1 MILDKEKKK
10 GLLISAVII
19 AGIYLIYKKFYYT
32 SNTSLAKQ
40 IGVTPPSNNTGGGS
54 SYSSKAS
61 MTKEQYNLLAEKVFN
76 AVSGYGT
83 DLNGANGL
91 KNIFSL
97 LRNNDDFMELVA
109 AYGIREV
116 SSGSFNPIPDFSGN
130 LPEVLSNELS
140 QSEISQLNSVLVKN
154 GISIRLTTDGTLTT
168 I

>member
-1 MILDKEKKK
+1 
-10 GLLISAVII
+10 
-19 AGIYLIYKKFYYT
+19 
-32 SNTSLAKQ
+32 
-40 IGVTPPSNNTGGGS
+40 
-54 SYSSKAS
+54 

-83 DLNGANGL
+83 DFNGANGL

-140 QSEISQLNSVLVKN
+140 QKEISELNSILVKN
-154 GISIRLTTDGTLTT
+154 GISIRFTTDGTLTT

>member
-1 MILDKEKKK
+1 MLLDKEKKK

-19 AGIYLIYKKFYYT
+19 AGIYLIYKKFYYV

-40 IGVTPPSNNTGGGS
+40 IGVTPPNEGGD
-54 SYSSKAS
+54 SYISKAS

-76 AVSGYGT
+76 AFSGYGT
-83 DLNGANGL
+83 DFNGTNGL

-97 LRNNDDFMELVA
+97 LRNNDDLMELIA

-116 SSGSFNPIPDFSGN
+116 SSGSFNPIPDFTGN

-140 QSEISQLNSVLVKN
+140 QKEISEINSILVKN
-154 GISIRLTTDGTLTT
+154 NINIRFTTDGTLTT

>member
-19 AGIYLIYKKFYYT
+19 AGIYLIYKKFYYV

-40 IGVTPPSNNTGGGS
+40 IGVTPPSNSGGGS
-54 SYSSKAS
+54 YTSKAS

-83 DLNGANGL
+83 DFNGANGL

-97 LRNNDDFMELVA
+97 LRNNDDLMELVA

-116 SSGSFNPIPDFSGN
+116 SSGNFNPIPDFSGN
-130 LPEVLSNELS
+130 LPEVLSDELS
-140 QSEISQLNSVLVKN
+140 QKEISELNSILVKN
-154 GISIRLTTDGTLTT
+154 GISIRFTTDGTLTT

>member
-19 AGIYLIYKKFYYT
+19 AGIYLLYKKLYYKP
-32 SNTSLAKQ
+32 NTSLAKQ
-40 IGVTPPSNNTGGGS
+40 IGVTPPSNTGGGS

-61 MTKEQYNLLAEKVFN
+61 MTKEQYNLLAEKVYN

-97 LRNNDDFMELVA
+97 LRNNDDFMELIA
-109 AYGIREV
+109 AFGVREV

-140 QSEISQLNSVLVKN
+140 QSEISQLNSILVKN
-154 GISIRLTTDGTLTT
+154 SISIRLTTDGTLTT

>member
-19 AGIYLIYKKFYYT
+19 AGIYLIYKKFYYV

-40 IGVTPPSNNTGGGS
+40 IGVTPPSNSGGGS
-54 SYSSKAS
+54 SYTSKAS

-83 DLNGANGL
+83 DFNGANGL

-116 SSGSFNPIPDFSGN
+116 SSGNFNPIPDFSGN
-130 LPEVLSNELS
+130 LPEVLSDELS
-140 QSEISQLNSVLVKN
+140 QKEISELNSILVKN
-154 GISIRLTTDGTLTT
+154 GISIRFTTDGTLTT